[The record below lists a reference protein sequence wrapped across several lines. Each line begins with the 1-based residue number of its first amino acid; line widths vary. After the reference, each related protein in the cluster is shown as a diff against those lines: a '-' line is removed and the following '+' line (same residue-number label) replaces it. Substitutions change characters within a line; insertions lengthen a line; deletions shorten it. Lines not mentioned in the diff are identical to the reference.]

1 MGIFAGSYTRRSRV
15 ISIRGPPGLQGIR
28 GLKEDTGPQSPKCG
42 KDDKGDFR
50 YDGKTAMATNFI
62 MASCKIIHFNH
73 TNWC

>member
-28 GLKEDTGPQSPKCG
+28 ELKEDTGPQSPKCG

-50 YDGKTAMATNFI
+50 
-62 MASCKIIHFNH
+62 
-73 TNWC
+73 